1 MIENNNSAQTI
12 FESLNPATA
21 YSFSI
26 SMQTLPTKDKW
37 RIR

>member
-1 MIENNNSAQTI
+1 MVEADNGTQII
-12 FESLNPATA
+12 YESLNPATA

-26 SMQTLPTKDKW
+26 STQTLPTKDKW